1 MFIVLSSLA
10 LCALIGG
17 ILFSIDI
24 GHRIGV
30 RRRLQNAQRFRPVH
44 PAIEGAVFGLM
55 GLLIGFTFSGAG
67 GRFENRRKLAVDEA
81 NAIGT
86 TYLRLDLLPPATQP
100 RLREDFRKYVR
111 SRLTVYQQIPDLPAV
126 RAALDRTAVLQAK
139 LWEGVVEA
147 LRDSTPPDKTLVLS
161 SLNEMLDLAMT
172 RSVAL
177 TTHPPAAIFVMLGL
191 TVVASSIL
199 AGYSMTASETRDWMS
214 TITLAVVLGLA
225 VYLILDYE
233 FPRVG
238 FLRIDHLDQ
247 VLVDTLNEM
256 K

>member
-1 MFIVLSSLA
+1 MFIILSGLA
-10 LCALIGG
+10 LCTLIGT
-17 ILFSIDI
+17 ILLSIDV

-30 RRRLQNAQRFRPVH
+30 RRRLRSAQRFRPVH

-67 GRFENRRKLAVDEA
+67 SRFENRRKLAIDEA

-86 TYLRLDLLPPATQP
+86 TYLRLDLLPAAMQSE
-100 RLREDFRKYVR
+100 LREDFRKYVR
-111 SRLTVYQQIPDLPAV
+111 SRLVVYQQIPDFQAV
-126 RAALDRTAVLQAK
+126 KAALDRNSILQAK
-139 LWEGVVEA
+139 IWKAAVGA
-147 LRDSTPPDKTLVLS
+147 LRDSSPPDKTLLLS
-161 SLNEMLDLAMT
+161 SLNEMLDIAMT

-191 TVVASSIL
+191 TVIVSSIL
-199 AGYSMTASETRDWMS
+199 AGYSMSASETRDWMS